1 MRYTNAK
8 VVWKNLYLLKKEGSM
23 GIKIISEW
31 NIALMVKHLKS
42 ICDAKQNQFGGIEF
56 LQILS
61 EVIHYGKFRFQKSH
75 GGDGKIYWNLETW
88 FNYLSRPLWAEGN
101 LLTFDMIIG
110 LLLGKYI

>member
-1 MRYTNAK
+1 MRYTKAK

-61 EVIHYGKFRFQKSH
+61 EVIHYGKFRNILHH
-75 GGDGKIYWNLETW
+75 GGDAWTNLILLDGNETKLDFARW
-88 FNYLSRPLWAEGN
+88 
-101 LLTFDMIIG
+101 
-110 LLLGKYI
+110 